1 MQVLILQAN
10 ERLPQ
15 LPLPRLLRLDK
26 LAQSAAQAVIVAA
39 EGPLNSRLARASSRL
54 RNAVPRQLAPQKV
67 RQHRLQAQI
76 AAAHFVLA
84 GQPPIQQRLHH
95 LRPAGKRQPGQG
107 RFLLQLAGVLR
118 QPTGI
123 HHPHKGGQ
131 AGQQRLRFRV
141 QVAVAVFHAAEDHLG
156 RVHPGRAL
164 AQRRQHPGRALLL
177 QVGQNHFHG
186 QRVAIQQPH

>member
-39 EGPLNSRLARASSRL
+39 EGPLNGRLARASRRL

-95 LRPAGKRQPGQG
+95 LRPAGKG
-107 RFLLQLAGVLR
+107 
-118 QPTGI
+118 
-123 HHPHKGGQ
+123 
-131 AGQQRLRFRV
+131 
-141 QVAVAVFHAAEDHLG
+141 
-156 RVHPGRAL
+156 
-164 AQRRQHPGRALLL
+164 
-177 QVGQNHFHG
+177 
-186 QRVAIQQPH
+186 